1 MQQQTAAQL
10 LSEQRQM
17 IDAIDQQLVT
27 LFEQRMD
34 VVRQVAVIKYDADLP
49 VFDAKREQAVLARVT
64 QQLQDETLQAPL
76 TEWFDSLMQLSKK
89 QQEAWLVAQQ
99 RKDAPHGALTEQP

>member
-34 VVRQVAVIKYDADLP
+34 VVRQVQSLNTMQIFPYLMP
-49 VFDAKREQAVLARVT
+49 NGNKRCWHA
-64 QQLQDETLQAPL
+64 
-76 TEWFDSLMQLSKK
+76 
-89 QQEAWLVAQQ
+89 
-99 RKDAPHGALTEQP
+99 